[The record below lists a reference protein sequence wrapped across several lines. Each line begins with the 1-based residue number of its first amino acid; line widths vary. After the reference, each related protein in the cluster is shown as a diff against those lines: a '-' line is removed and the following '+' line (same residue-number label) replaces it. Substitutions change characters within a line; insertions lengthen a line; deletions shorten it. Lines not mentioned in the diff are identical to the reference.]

1 MHIFPVVQVS
11 KPAVSPISK
20 PAGCVV
26 AQCFQPVARADGQ
39 ARCLFH
45 YAPWRVGKPATQ
57 QTWKSALRRA
67 LTAARS
73 SVPLALLLATFSG
86 HAQERSPVNI
96 TPEVRTVD
104 GRRELM
110 LNFRVPAQHHLY
122 ADKLSVEVAGQ
133 TVEMALPEPV
143 TVMDKHS
150 GKSRGMYQRDFA
162 ASIPLAAAESEQ
174 SLAVNLQGCNDAECY
189 FPESRQW
196 TIRSDGS
203 VASQDEAASI
213 GVAQSQET
221 SLAAGFQIAQRA
233 SGFMDKKDFIS
244 FLNRSSGETATAGNE
259 SIFAGMGALATIG
272 LILLG
277 GLALN
282 LTPCVL
288 PMIPINLAILG
299 AGANGG
305 NRRRGVA
312 LGGAYGLGMAL
323 AYGGLGLVVALT
335 GSKFG
340 ALNSSAWFNF
350 GVAIVFVVLGL
361 AMFDKLAIDLSRF
374 QRGAGGKPKTGNAAF
389 IGAAAMGA
397 LSALLAGAC
406 VAPVVI
412 SVLLLATTSY
422 QQGNLLGLLFPF
434 VLGLGMALPW
444 PFAAGGLSFLP
455 KPGAWMT
462 RVKYGFGVI
471 IFAFAGWYG
480 WLGWN
485 LTHTGTGA
493 MVFAREANR
502 NVEELRTALAASR
515 ETGKPVLVDF
525 WASWCK
531 NCSAMEHTTL
541 RDKSVRDRLDGFH
554 VVRFQAERLEDA
566 AVKPVL
572 DEFGVMGL
580 PTFVVLRPEKP
591 VTATASA
598 DFNPK

>member
-1 MHIFPVVQVS
+1 
-11 KPAVSPISK
+11 
-20 PAGCVV
+20 
-26 AQCFQPVARADGQ
+26 
-39 ARCLFH
+39 
-45 YAPWRVGKPATQ
+45 
-57 QTWKSALRRA
+57 
-67 LTAARS
+67 
-73 SVPLALLLATFSG
+73 
-86 HAQERSPVNI
+86 
-96 TPEVRTVD
+96 
-104 GRRELM
+104 
-110 LNFRVPAQHHLY
+110 
-122 ADKLSVEVAGQ
+122 
-133 TVEMALPEPV
+133 
-143 TVMDKHS
+143 
-150 GKSRGMYQRDFA
+150 MYQQNFTG
-162 ASIPLAAAESEQ
+162 SIPLAAAAGEQ

-189 FPESRQW
+189 FPETRQW
-196 TIRSDGS
+196 VIRSDQTVVS
-203 VASQDEAASI
+203 LDEPQTDSI
-213 GVAQSQET
+213 AQLGAVP
-221 SLAAGFQIAQRA
+221 LAAGFQVAQRA

-244 FLNRSSGETATAGNE
+244 FLNRSSEGVAIAETD
-259 SIFAGMGALATIG
+259 SVFAGMGALATIG

-340 ALNSSAWFNF
+340 TLNSSAWFNF
-350 GVAIVFVVLGL
+350 GVAAVFVVLGL

-389 IGAAAMGA
+389 IGAAAMGS

-471 IFAFAGWYG
+471 IFVLAGWYG

-485 LTHTGTGA
+485 LTNTGAGA

-502 NVEELRTALAASR
+502 NVEELRAALANSR

-541 RDKSVRDRLDGFH
+541 RDKSVRNRLDDFH
-554 VVRFQAERLEDA
+554 VVRFQAERLDDA
-566 AVKPVL
+566 SVKPVL

-580 PTFVVLRPEKP
+580 PTFVVLRPEK
-591 VTATASA
+591 SA
-598 DFNPK
+598 AAPANN